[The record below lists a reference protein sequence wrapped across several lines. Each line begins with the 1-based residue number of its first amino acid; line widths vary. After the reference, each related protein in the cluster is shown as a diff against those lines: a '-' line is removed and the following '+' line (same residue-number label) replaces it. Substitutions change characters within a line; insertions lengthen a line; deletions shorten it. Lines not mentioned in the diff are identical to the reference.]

1 MNARRF
7 IQSPRRRDRSGA
19 AGWKTIAPALIEP
32 DKMETILAD
41 VDADRTDGG

>member
-1 MNARRF
+1 LQN
-7 IQSPRRRDRSGA
+7 DR
-19 AGWKTIAPALIEP
+19 PALIEP